1 MSRPT
6 RSISASPFSTIRVD
20 PSSRGLRYSEPL
32 SGFSSEI
39 SAEELAAQRIQLE
52 SFPPRSKRRLA
63 EASKWWRRGWNKPLD
78 LLLASRVTRRREGAD
93 STNPQLLAECPER
106 LYRTHQGRRTIKLP
120 LSGVRRQDRQGDLEA
135 ALIRRKSVRSFSG
148 APMTLPALADIL
160 GGLYGPRNE
169 SLFPDVLQYVYSVV
183 FVFGVKGV
191 VPGMYLYSPTDHALR
206 SIRSGNYRRT
216 ICRIV
221 SGMPSAKT
229 ATFAVLFCA
238 DVIPFI
244 ASRGTERALRDLYF
258 VLGIIS
264 QRLLVGASRFGLMG
278 VVSPA
283 LQDRFALRQTNAL
296 DQAIL
301 PIYSAVL
308 GWPKGEAGRASHAG

>member
-1 MSRPT
+1 M
-6 RSISASPFSTIRVD
+6 
-20 PSSRGLRYSEPL
+20 
-32 SGFSSEI
+32 
-39 SAEELAAQRIQLE
+39 
-52 SFPPRSKRRLA
+52 
-63 EASKWWRRGWNKPLD
+63 
-78 LLLASRVTRRREGAD
+78 
-93 STNPQLLAECPER
+93 
-106 LYRTHQGRRTIKLP
+106 
-120 LSGVRRQDRQGDLEA
+120 
-135 ALIRRKSVRSFSG
+135 RSFSG
-148 APMTLPALADIL
+148 APMTSAELANVL

-169 SLFPDVLQYVYSVV
+169 SLFPDAMRYVYSVV

-191 VPGMYLYSPTDHALR
+191 KAGMYLYSPVDHSLH
-206 SIRSGNYRRT
+206 SIRRGDYRRT

-238 DVIPFI
+238 DIIPFI

-283 LQDRFALRQTNAL
+283 LQDRYALRQTHAL

-308 GWPKGEAGRASHAG
+308 GWPKGEAGRAPHAG